1 MFRKRFAYIHSVRQL
16 LFLSIDLAPNTALEA
31 TCMIVKEAR
40 YVSVGVCIF
49 RGDGIK

>member
-49 RGDGIK
+49 GGDGIK